1 MKLPRVVI
9 NTNIVV
15 SALLFGGEISRIVS
29 LWQKKKV
36 ILLTLKE
43 VIEEYIKVLSY
54 PKFNLTEEE
63 IEYIV
68 KQEIL
73 SFIEPVNVST
83 QINIIKDDQSD
94 NKFISLA
101 IDGHAQYIVSGDKH
115 LLKLKNYRKVKI
127 VTAKQ
132 FLEKHK

>member
-1 MKLPRVVI
+1 LGKKKVKLPRVVI
-9 NTNIVV
+9 DTNIVV

-101 IDGHAQYIVSGDKH
+101 ILDMRST
-115 LLKLKNYRKVKI
+115 L
-127 VTAKQ
+127 
-132 FLEKHK
+132 